1 MSDMINSACKNC
13 GLKSSAA
20 KKLNSRD
27 LKNLSNGCAEVNF
40 KKGDVIFIENA
51 FSSNIIYV
59 KKGLV
64 KIHMT
69 GPTHEQIIRI
79 KKAPSYLGMP
89 TTFGD
94 KINKYSATALENTSV
109 CFIDLNLFKNFIS
122 KNGEFAYE
130 IIIELCH
137 SELNT
142 CMKSVNRIQKQI
154 NGRIADALLFFH
166 NDIYGLKEFKLPLSR
181 LELGNFV
188 DASRESVSRILT
200 EFHKGK
206 IIQIKGK
213 TITILNR
220 ELLETIS
227 RNG

>member
-1 MSDMINSACKNC
+1 MIKSICENC
-13 GLKSSAA
+13 GLKSSAT
-20 KKLNSRD
+20 KKLSSRD
-27 LKNLSNGCAEVNF
+27 LENLSNNCAEVNF
-40 KKGDVIFIENA
+40 KKGDIIFTQNA

-64 KIHMT
+64 KIHMS

-94 KINKYSATALENTSV
+94 KINQYSATALENTSV
-109 CFIDLNLFKNFIS
+109 CFIDLDLFKNFIS
-122 KNGEFAYE
+122 KNGGFAYE
-130 IIIELCH
+130 IIIEICH
-137 SELNT
+137 NELNS
-142 CMKSVNRIQKQI
+142 CIKSVNRIQKQI

-166 NDIYGLKEFKLPLSR
+166 NDIYGSKEFRLPLSR

-200 EFHKGK
+200 EFHNEK

-220 ELLETIS
+220 KLLVTIS